1 MQGACCCCPGG
12 KGAYLVFTLF
22 RAEYGPYF
30 PDGNEH
36 SKEIMSVWYVASV
49 QMSLH
54 DPVYTGPLIGG
65 KSVNKLQRC
74 KL

>member
-1 MQGACCCCPGG
+1 MQSACCCRQGG
-12 KGAYLVFTLF
+12 KGEYLVFSLS
-22 RAEYGPYF
+22 RAEYRPYF

-49 QMSLH
+49 QMSLY
-54 DPVYTGPLIGG
+54 DPVYTGSLIGG
-65 KSVNKLQRC
+65 QSLNMLQWC